1 MIPTSEEPLL
11 QTTNLGKR
19 YKRRWAV
26 RDLNLTVRRGDVFG
40 FLGPNGAGKSTT
52 IRMLLSLVK
61 PTMGSIQLFGKS
73 LRGNRRE
80 VLARIG
86 GLVERPDFYLYLSAR
101 RNLEIVSALRGE
113 ARSEGID
120 EVLDIVGL
128 LRRANDKVKTF
139 SHGMKQRLGIAQA
152 LLGFPDMIILDEP
165 TSGLDPQ
172 GIKEVRDLVR
182 RLRTE
187 RSMTVLLSSH
197 LLHEIEQTATSM
209 AIINAGELVVQGRVH
224 ELLSETEVV
233 LRVEARPVD
242 KAFNIF
248 AADPAVERLK
258 KDGVMIE
265 CTVSRDRI
273 GDLNRRLVDARIEVR
288 ALVPKRS
295 LEEYF
300 LSITEG
306 ASEVA
311 PVAPARRAG
320 GTGGEPHNST
330 AGQKG
335 G

>member
-1 MIPTSEEPLL
+1 MHRPDEPLL

-26 RDLNLTVRRGDVFG
+26 RNLNLTVHRGEVFG

-61 PTMGSIQLFGKS
+61 PTTGAVKLFGKS
-73 LRGNRRE
+73 LRGHRRE

-86 GLVERPDFYLYLSAR
+86 GLVERPDFYLYLSGR
-101 RNLEIVSALRGE
+101 KNLEIVAALKGDVRDGE
-113 ARSEGID
+113 ID

-128 LRRANDKVKTF
+128 LRRADDKVKTY

-152 LLGFPDMIILDEP
+152 LLGFPEIVILDEP

-172 GIKEVRDLVR
+172 GIKEVRDLIR
-182 RLRTE
+182 RLRDD
-187 RSMTVLLSSH
+187 RSMTVFLSSH

-209 AIINAGELVVQGRVH
+209 AIINAGTVMVQGSVQ
-224 ELLSETEVV
+224 ELLSAGDLV
-233 LRVEARPVD
+233 LRVEARPVEGALRVLSGVPGVGEV
-242 KAFNIF
+242 K
-248 AADPAVERLK
+248 R
-258 KDGVMIE
+258 DGEVIE
-265 CTVSRDRI
+265 CSLPRERI
-273 GDLNRRLVDARIEVR
+273 STLNQRLVEAGIEVS

-306 ASEVA
+306 ASEM
-311 PVAPARRAG
+311 APALPGARPDRS
-320 GTGGEPHNST
+320 GTGQLSVDHPEG
-330 AGQKG
+330 
-335 G
+335 